1 MGSPHRPVWADPALV
16 AEDRSIDEVESV
28 RNWATLPP
36 RRAWSTLGPHPIGTE
51 RYAAVTSGTAFA
63 QVVVVTLGRQDRVQ
77 NPDKDELRAVHRR
90 RELSGRGG
98 ISGRRQPSPLLGF
111 DRLRRGKHLL
121 RDEKLARLSPQ
132 EGRILARVADGR
144 TNGQIGQELGL
155 ARNGQ
160 GLRLQHPVR
169 TRGRPAGRGR
179 RLPSPTHHP
188 ARQRPTIAQAGK
200 RGSSACTALG

>member
-1 MGSPHRPVWADPALV
+1 MS
-16 AEDRSIDEVESV
+16 
-28 RNWATLPP
+28 
-36 RRAWSTLGPHPIGTE
+36 
-51 RYAAVTSGTAFA
+51 Y
-63 QVVVVTLGRQDRVQ
+63 
-77 NPDKDELRAVHRR
+77 
-90 RELSGRGG
+90 ELSTDVENSRGG
-98 ISGRRQPSPLLGF
+98 VGSAGIGSHPPLLGF
-111 DRLRRGKHLL
+111 DRLRKGKHLL

-169 TRGRPAGRGR
+169 TRGRPAGRDR
-179 RLPSPTHHP
+179 RLPGPTHHP
-188 ARQRPTIAQAGK
+188 ARQRLTIAQAGK